1 MTVFYRIVKPYA
13 QALVISASL
22 DRTVMVWEVAIQGG
36 TAKLLHKLE
45 GHSHGVDCVALSPD
59 QRHVASASRDK
70 TVRIWD
76 LMAGQQVAVLEGH
89 SERVTSVAWPWSDGG
104 VCLVS
109 GSYDKTVRVW
119 APDWQPVRM
128 FEGCFLLL
136 GVSVCLI
143 VYVLQTYMLLC
154 SKQCK

>member
-1 MTVFYRIVKPYA
+1 MTKPLTGHKDAVRCVEVFETVTGAGQSQQTR
-13 QALVISASL
+13 VISASL

-45 GHSHGVDCVALSPD
+45 GHSDGVDCVALSPD
-59 QRHVASASRDK
+59 RRHVASASRDK

-119 APDWQPVRM
+119 APDWQPVRL
-128 FEGCFLLL
+128 FPCA
-136 GVSVCLI
+136 
-143 VYVLQTYMLLC
+143 
-154 SKQCK
+154 